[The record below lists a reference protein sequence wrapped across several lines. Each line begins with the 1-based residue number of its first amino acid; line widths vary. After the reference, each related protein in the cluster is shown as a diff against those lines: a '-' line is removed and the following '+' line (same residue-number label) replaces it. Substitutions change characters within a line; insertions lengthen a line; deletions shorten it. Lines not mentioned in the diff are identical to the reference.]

1 MAGNKVERD
10 ELKRVHERIDD
21 LQENRL
27 QDLKDTNECLTKIKR
42 SIASIESSLEQQKE
56 TLGKL
61 SSKTDELADKRKDW
75 DSVIDEK
82 IEKHVAECP
91 ASDIVDL
98 QRDGFIGVRRT
109 TSEDRMDEVLMRVKK
124 FGRKHPA
131 VTGGGGAATVIAL
144 IKIGSWV
151 LEVFG

>member
-1 MAGNKVERD
+1 MSSDVNRD

-98 QRDGFIGVRRT
+98 QRDGFISG
-109 TSEDRMDEVLMRVKK
+109 VKK